1 MKTKLISA
9 SLSAILALSAL
20 PVMADATDDTV
31 YSYTDENG
39 QLVEITQADLDE
51 GHWNKEALGDT
62 APAIY
67 EEFPMKMTGFAND
80 FGELSLDLEYL
91 KKLSDMDNVHFK
103 IKDLNTDS
111 LIYDEDLNKAS
122 FYSPQI
128 EVGGQYEVTLSET
141 VDNTTSNYVKVVF
154 AEKSTETLPECILNP
169 SEDDTETVL
178 IADIDSLQNG
188 ISMADSE
195 YMEN

>member
-1 MKTKLISA
+1 
-9 SLSAILALSAL
+9 
-20 PVMADATDDTV
+20 
-31 YSYTDENG
+31 
-39 QLVEITQADLDE
+39 
-51 GHWNKEALGDT
+51 
-62 APAIY
+62 
-67 EEFPMKMTGFAND
+67 
-80 FGELSLDLEYL
+80 
-91 KKLSDMDNVHFK
+91 MDNVHFK
-103 IKDLNTDS
+103 MKDLNTDS